1 MNQRRDFWVVI
12 ILTLLAFL
20 LRLLDLDARSLWLDE
35 NFTLLRLYSS
45 WEDIFN
51 NIVIRQGIVY
61 TVDINPPLY
70 FALLKV
76 WGELAGQ
83 STFVFRFFSAIFTV
97 LVVPASYVLGYRLVA
112 RREIGLVSAG
122 LALLNPSYQWYASE
136 LRNYSLLLFLSIISS
151 YIFLIYLHKNKL
163 LYIFLWISF
172 AFITFFTHYSIISLL
187 LLQVILLISITKLR
201 KYKIKTKELVSILI
215 AISILLFVLFFS
227 APLWI
232 PTQERVLRLALAAL
246 TTPTGQ
252 GVSLISWLAEIIS
265 AFVFGFNAGDP
276 TGPNRVITILISIL
290 IIIGLNINLHNREK
304 IVLYISIFIPIL
316 FWFGLSFFIDNKPSF
331 RYVIFVFPFL
341 NICQANALS
350 SLKAMLWRW
359 PALGWMLR
367 TISAIL
373 VFGSAAFGTAMT
385 FVRTPTWQDDWRA
398 FTNHIRQHWHPGDVL
413 VINLYTPEQVL
424 DTYLRDLP
432 IDVVPIQQWLQV
444 PPEETRRVISAHYQR
459 IWYANT
465 GGDGGLH
472 NLEAQALF
480 SPYLLRSRIPLP
492 ARTNI
497 IELLEY
503 EVQPFVSERLPA
515 QALEIPDRQVGQTHI
530 AGYEIAVGN
539 PYHPH
544 PNFWLSLYWRRGGE
558 AEDLSRHTVA
568 LRLYDAQTNWWDW
581 SISADLLPSPAD
593 WEQGKIYRT
602 RHLIPLPL
610 GLPLQ
615 SFQME
620 LRLLTGPKGEAAQ
633 VARVEIDERSTR
645 CCLRITQWPVQ
656 QEGDRHQLTDT
667 ALFAEYPH
675 VRWPNQPLPVVL
687 TWYPAR
693 SNLPAWQTHLKV
705 EGLLGGVVASLERTA
720 GGASFPVTTWLVG
733 EPTRDPYTLM
743 LPPALQPGIYR
754 LSLERW
760 RESRKVDGALLGLL
774 RVEDYPHVPV
784 ADRIQYRANGRVGEL
799 ALLGYS
805 VNGQP
810 ARGKVSDVITHWRVA
825 ERPARDGVIFLHML
839 DAQGKLIS
847 QDDNPPIV
855 NGLVRSTTTYRP
867 GEGINQLHR
876 LEIPAGL
883 PPGQYQLYAGV
894 YDRQS
899 MVRWPAQQDGRPAKD
914 DLVFLGTITIE

>member
-201 KYKIKTKELVSILI
+201 KYKIKTKKLVSILI

-252 GVSLISWLAEIIS
+252 GMSLISWLAEIIS

-316 FWFGLSFFIDNKPSF
+316 FWFGLSFFIENKPSF

-398 FTNHIRQHWHPGDVL
+398 FTNHIRQHWCPGDVL

-480 SPYLLRSRIPLP
+480 SPYLLRSRIPFP

-515 QALEIPDRQVGQTHI
+515 QAIALQNVAPHRTQLVGYDIET
-530 AGYEIAVGN
+530 GN
-539 PYHPH
+539 PYFLY
-544 PNFWLSLYWRRGGE
+544 PNVWLNLYWRRGE
-558 AEDLSRHTVA
+558 EQAAVPHTVA
-568 LRLYDAQTNWWDW
+568 IRLRDEQHVWWDW
-581 SISADLLPSPAD
+581 SVPAQLSPWPAD
-593 WEQGKIYRT
+593 WGADKIFRT
-602 RHLIPLPL
+602 RHVLPLPL
-610 GLPLQ
+610 GLPIQPYQL
-615 SFQME
+615 E
-620 LRLLTGPKGEAAQ
+620 LRLLAGPKGEVAQ
-633 VARVEIDERSTR
+633 AVQTTLDERIIR
-645 CCLRITQWPVQ
+645 CCLRIAQWPGQQGQSRQSLSEVAVQ
-656 QEGDRHQLTDT
+656 V
-667 ALFAEYPH
+667 EYPQ
-675 VRWPNQPLPVVL
+675 VLRPNQPLPVVL
-687 TWYPAR
+687 TWHLAK
-693 SNLPAWQTHLKV
+693 SHLPNWQTRLKL
-705 EGLLGGVVASLERTA
+705 EGLLGGEVAVVERAA
-720 GGASFPVTTWLVG
+720 GTPAFPVSAWPPN
-733 EPTRDPYTLM
+733 EPVRDPYNLT
-743 LPPALQPGIYR
+743 LPPTLSPGIYR
-754 LSLERW
+754 LGLERW
-760 RESRKVDGALLGLL
+760 QGDRRVDGAWLGWL
-774 RVEDYPHVPV
+774 RVEDYPRVSV
-784 ADRIQYRANGRVGEL
+784 ADQIQHPSEARVGEL
-799 ALLGYS
+799 QLLGYS
-805 VNGQP
+805 ANGQP
-810 ARGKVSDVITHWRVA
+810 KRGQVTDFITHWRVV
-825 ERPARDGVIFLHML
+825 ERPARDGVIFLHL
-839 DAQGKLIS
+839 ADAQGRLIS

-855 NGLVRSTTTYRP
+855 DGLVRSTITYRS

-876 LEIPAGL
+876 LEIPRDLPAGR
-883 PPGQYQLYAGV
+883 YSLYAGV

-899 MVRWPAQQDGRPAKD
+899 IVRWPAQQNGQPAKD